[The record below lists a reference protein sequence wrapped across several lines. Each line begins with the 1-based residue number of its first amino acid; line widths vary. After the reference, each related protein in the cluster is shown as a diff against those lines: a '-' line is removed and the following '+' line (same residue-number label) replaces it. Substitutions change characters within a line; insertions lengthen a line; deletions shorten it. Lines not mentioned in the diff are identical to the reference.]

1 MGESTYE
8 VAYARKKKH
17 IVRCHTPEGISFSQ
31 KVISRKFP
39 PEALRFLVF
48 VSFGEAPRPI
58 ASWHSSWC
66 APARTA
72 RPGGLGACASA
83 QHLPYTPPT
92 RPYSPTRTRAA
103 GSACGVHTAMSCC
116 GHSGAPPGMGGP
128 SAVWRAGRA
137 EGDPSD
143 KTHRS
148 HDPRPAQ
155 VGRARPCQ
163 RTRHRQRPCARN
175 CATHRPDQPTPAS
188 PRRALCTESLP
199 HPSRPTLRASQRPQS
214 ATPAHPTPP
223 AHPAPPICHR

>member
-1 MGESTYE
+1 MCRARSNRTHTPVFGGVNIRSSVRSKKETPRTLP
-8 VAYARKKKH
+8 YARRYFFFAKSDFSE
-17 IVRCHTPEGISFSQ
+17 VPSRSASISF
-31 KVISRKFP
+31 
-39 PEALRFLVF
+39 F

-128 SAVWRAGRA
+128 SAVWRAGRQD
-137 EGDPSD
+137 GQDVRDRVLRRVVHPGHIPRLSD
-143 KTHRS
+143 SILRAKA
-148 HDPRPAQ
+148 PAGAAAATAGPYGRRAPARAGRVAQ
-155 VGRARPCQ
+155 RARGA
-163 RTRHRQRPCARN
+163 ARLL
-175 CATHRPDQPTPAS
+175 A
-188 PRRALCTESLP
+188 
-199 HPSRPTLRASQRPQS
+199 
-214 ATPAHPTPP
+214 
-223 AHPAPPICHR
+223 